1 VPSSNQRRPE
11 GLQPGKSDA
20 DQTSLDQRRQGHD
33 NEHADGQQAHQ
44 HDAPH
49 NRTKGLDDHPAQSHH
64 HAHGHHHADGH
75 HHGHGHHHAAPDS
88 TNRSFLVAIVL
99 NIGFV
104 AVEATYGLIAHST
117 ALLADAG
124 HNLSDVLG
132 LVLAWGAAVLARREP
147 EGRYTYGLRS
157 TSILAALGN
166 AMLLLVACGAIALEA
181 VNRLLHPAAV
191 SSVTVM
197 LVAAVGILI
206 NGFSAWLFM
215 AGSKSDL
222 NMRGA
227 YLHMAADA
235 AVSLGVVVGAVI
247 MMQTGWNWLDPLLC
261 LVIVGVIL
269 FSTWRLLSDA
279 LKLSLSAVPSHI
291 DLDAVDRFLAGQPGV
306 AHVEDLHIWGMST
319 TETALTVHLVMPAG
333 YPGDAFMAGLEQ
345 QLTQRFAIHHS
356 TLQISQQALP
366 NRCALL
372 SPSI

>member
-1 VPSSNQRRPE
+1 VPSIHNHKQ
-11 GLQPGKSDA
+11 D
-20 DQTSLDQRRQGHD
+20 GHD
-33 NEHADGQQAHQ
+33 GHAHAHR
-44 HDAPH
+44 DPH
-49 NRTKGLDDHPAQSHH
+49 HAPAQVGNGAQVGQIPDGSPEHH
-64 HAHGHHHADGH
+64 HDHDHGH
-75 HHGHGHHHAAPDS
+75 HHGHHHHAVPGTA
-88 TNRSFLVAIVL
+88 NRTFLLAIVL

-104 AVEATYGLIAHST
+104 AVESAYGLIAHST

-132 LVLAWGAAVLARREP
+132 LALAWGAAVLARRQP

-191 SSVTVM
+191 SSGTVM
-197 LVAAVGILI
+197 LVAAVGIVI

-215 AGSKSDL
+215 AGSKTDL

-235 AVSLGVVVGAVI
+235 AVSLGVVIGAFV
-247 MMQTGWNWLDPLLC
+247 MMRTGWNWLDPLLC
-261 LVIVGVIL
+261 LIIVGVIL
-269 FSTWRLLSDA
+269 LSTWQLLSDA
-279 LKLSLSAVPSHI
+279 LRLSLSAVPAHI
-291 DLDAVDRFLAGQPGV
+291 DLDAVDRFLSGQPGV

-319 TETALTVHLVMPAG
+319 IETALTVHLVMPGG
-333 YPGDAFMAGLEQ
+333 YPGDAFMARLEGE
-345 QLTQRFAIHHS
+345 LTARFAIQHS

-372 SPSI
+372 GPT